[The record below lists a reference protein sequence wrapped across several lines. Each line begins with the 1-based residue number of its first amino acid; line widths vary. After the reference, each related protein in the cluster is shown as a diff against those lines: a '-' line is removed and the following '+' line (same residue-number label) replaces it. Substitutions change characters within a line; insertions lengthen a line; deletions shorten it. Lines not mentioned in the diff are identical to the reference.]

1 LLKKNALLVPQSGTE
16 SQEEWEMEKARKD
29 LLSICESKHI
39 SSDDVGFF
47 KEYLSKPHHIR
58 KDLLSVSKS
67 INQKLNQA
75 KMQLYMR
82 EFLKDV
88 QDAQK
93 SGLTKQLQAD
103 VKVKTWLNLGKSV
116 LESKSSLP

>member
-1 LLKKNALLVPQSGTE
+1 
-16 SQEEWEMEKARKD
+16 
-29 LLSICESKHI
+29 
-39 SSDDVGFF
+39 
-47 KEYLSKPHHIR
+47 
-58 KDLLSVSKS
+58 LSVSKS
-67 INQKLNQA
+67 LNQKLNQA

-88 QDAQK
+88 PDAQK

-116 LESKSSLP
+116 IESKSSLP